1 MKIKLITAALA
12 CLLTFAAHALTLK
25 DAKSAGYLGE
35 QADGYLGLVKENSEA
50 KALMLT
56 VNKKRLA
63 RFKAIAKKNKT
74 SVADVAALAGEK
86 FINKTAKGNYIKT
99 SSGKWKKK

>member
-12 CLLTFAAHALTLK
+12 CLLAFAANALTLK
-25 DAKSAGYLGE
+25 EAKSAGFLGE
-35 QADGYLGLVKENSEA
+35 QADGYLGLVKPNAEA
-50 KALMLT
+50 KALMQT

-63 RFKAIAKKNKT
+63 RFKEIARKNKT

-86 FINKTAKGNYIKT
+86 FINKTASGNYIKT
-99 SSGKWKKK
+99 SSGKWQKK